1 MPNTPSPF
9 PVYTPDNAP
18 SQSVPHLQAAFK
30 AFNMIPNLEGVMAGA
45 PALLESYVTTWA
57 LFETT
62 SLSPIERQIVYQV
75 ANFENN
81 CEYCVPWHTILSE
94 QAGMEKEDVE
104 ALRQGSPLST
114 TKHEALR
121 VFTRAMIRTRG
132 SIAPT
137 DLQAFL
143 NAGYAEQQVMEVILG
158 LAIKTMSNYTNA
170 IAQTPLDSAAQRR
183 VWQKPTLREGR

>member
-1 MPNTPSPF
+1 MTEKPTPF

-18 SQSVPHLQAAFK
+18 PQSVPHLKVALVDFK
-30 AFNMIPNLEGVMAGA
+30 MIPNLEAVMAGA

-57 LFETT
+57 LFDTT
-62 SLSPIERQIVYQV
+62 SLSLVERQIVYQV

-94 QAGMEKEDVE
+94 QAGMAKADVE

-114 TKHEALR
+114 AKHEALR
-121 VFTRAMIRTRG
+121 VFTQAMIRTRG

-137 DLQAFL
+137 DLQAFFD
-143 NAGYAEQQVMEVILG
+143 AGYTEQQAMEVILG

-170 IAQTPLDSAAQRR
+170 IAQTPLDQAAQRR
-183 VWQKPTLREGR
+183 TWQKPTLREGR